1 MQVQVGDIVE
11 VSVLNGR
18 LIDKGEVIEIYKF
31 NGQREFT
38 LKSHG
43 VPGEEVVFGER
54 HVTRIISRG
63 YKNEST
69 SR

>member
-1 MQVQVGDIVE
+1 MEVQVGDIAE

-18 LIDKGEVIEIYKF
+18 LIDKGEVLEIFKF

-38 LKSHG
+38 LKSQG
-43 VPGEEVVFGER
+43 VPGEEVVFCER